1 MRKNRLLLTLLAAC
15 LLLAFSA
22 GAALAGGQVF
32 QGSAISYDDAKKILV
47 LKNDEPDKNKVD
59 KNLKEVTFD
68 LSKAKIGAPA
78 SPGDK
83 MRVSYDMA
91 GDKYVATKAMN
102 VTKQDL
108 RKAK

>member
-1 MRKNRLLLTLLAAC
+1 MRKNRMLTILMAAC
-15 LLLAFSA
+15 LLVAFSA

-32 QGSAISYDDAKKILV
+32 QGSAVSYDAEKKVLV
-47 LKNDEPDKNKVD
+47 LKNDEVNLNKVD

-83 MRVSYDMA
+83 MRVSYDVA
-91 GDKYVATKAMN
+91 GDKLVASKVMN

-108 RKAK
+108 RKSK

>member
-1 MRKNRLLLTLLAAC
+1 MRKNRLLPTLLAAC

-32 QGSAISYDDAKKILV
+32 QGTAVSFDAEKKILV
-47 LKNDEPDKNKVD
+47 LKNDEADKNKVD

-68 LSKAKIGAPA
+68 LSKAKVGAPA

-83 MRVSYDMA
+83 MRVSYDVV

-102 VTKQDL
+102 VSKQDL
-108 RKAK
+108 RKSK